1 MKLRM
6 IDEWRSAHT
15 FASVR
20 VGAFFA
26 ALFGVGPSLISAWGL
41 LPDDLKA
48 QLPQGWSRVVATA
61 GFMLVALAR
70 VFTTDKGA
78 DDVAQ

>member
-1 MKLRM
+1 MKFRL
-6 IDEWRSAHT
+6 IDEWRQAHT

-20 VGAFFA
+20 LGALFA
-26 ALFGVGPSLISAWGL
+26 ALFGIGPTLISAWGL

-48 QLPQGWSRVVATA
+48 QLPQGWGRVIATA
-61 GFMLVALAR
+61 GFVLVLAAR

-78 DDVAQ
+78 GDVAQ